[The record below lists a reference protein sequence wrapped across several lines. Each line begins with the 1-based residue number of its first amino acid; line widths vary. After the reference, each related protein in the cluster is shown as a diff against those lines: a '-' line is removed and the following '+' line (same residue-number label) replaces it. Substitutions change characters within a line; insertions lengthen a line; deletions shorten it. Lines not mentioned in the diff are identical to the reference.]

1 MTEEKVTHEGC
12 CDHDKLIGLG
22 HKVDEMEK
30 KMSSLEV
37 LKENLIRLTALQEQ
51 LTENLKQLA
60 DNQKRTEVQYEQLI
74 TQRDSQYDLNVTAT
88 NNLNNKLDLFIS
100 ETRHNNQNLTVQNG
114 ALSAKFEQVN
124 QDSKKSY
131 EKIKERL
138 NAEIDSRQKEK
149 IEIKKA
155 KIGAAMGVLSAII
168 ASVAAIISA
177 LV

>member
-1 MTEEKVTHEGC
+1 MTEEKVIYQG

-22 HKVDEMEK
+22 LKVDEMEK
-30 KMSSLEV
+30 KMSSLDI
-37 LKENLIRLTALQEQ
+37 LKENLIKLTALQEQ

-114 ALSAKFEQVN
+114 ALNAKFEQGN

-138 NAEIDSRQKEK
+138 NAEIDLRQKEK

-168 ASVAAIISA
+168 ASVTAIVLA

>member
-1 MTEEKVTHEGC
+1 MTEEKVIYQG

-22 HKVDEMEK
+22 LKVDEMEK
-30 KMSSLEV
+30 KMSSLDI
-37 LKENLIRLTALQEQ
+37 LKENLIKLTALQEQ

-100 ETRHNNQNLTVQNG
+100 ETRYNNENLRVQNG
-114 ALSAKFEQVN
+114 ALNAKFEQGN

-138 NAEIDSRQKEK
+138 NAEIDLRQKEK

-155 KIGAAMGVLSAII
+155 RIGAAMGVLSAII
-168 ASVAAIISA
+168 ASVTAIVLA

>member
-1 MTEEKVTHEGC
+1 MTEEKVIYQG

-22 HKVDEMEK
+22 LKVDEMEK
-30 KMSSLEV
+30 KISSLDI
-37 LKENLIRLTALQEQ
+37 LKENLIKLTALQEQ

-114 ALSAKFEQVN
+114 ALNAKFEQVN

-138 NAEIDSRQKEK
+138 NAEIDLRQKEK
-149 IEIKKA
+149 IEIRKA
-155 KIGAAMGVLSAII
+155 KIGAVVGVLSAII
-168 ASVAAIISA
+168 ASVTAIVLA

>member
-1 MTEEKVTHEGC
+1 MTEEKVIYEG

-30 KMSSLEV
+30 KMSSLDI
-37 LKENLIRLTALQEQ
+37 LKENLIKLTALQEQ

-74 TQRDSQYDLNVTAT
+74 IQRDSQYDLNVTAT

-100 ETRHNNQNLTVQNG
+100 ETRHNNENLRVQNK
-114 ALSAKFEQVN
+114 ALNAKFEQGN

-138 NAEIDSRQKEK
+138 NAEIDLRQKEK

-155 KIGAAMGVLSAII
+155 RIGAAMGVLSAII

>member
-1 MTEEKVTHEGC
+1 MTEEKVIYQG

-22 HKVDEMEK
+22 LKVDEMEK
-30 KMSSLEV
+30 KMSSLDI
-37 LKENLIRLTALQEQ
+37 LKENLIKLTAVQEQ

-88 NNLNNKLDLFIS
+88 NSLNSKLDLFIS

-114 ALSAKFEQVN
+114 ALNTKFEQVN

-138 NAEIDSRQKEK
+138 NAEIGLRQKEK
-149 IEIKKA
+149 IEIRKA
-155 KIGAAMGVLSAII
+155 KIGAVVGVLSAII
-168 ASVAAIISA
+168 ASVTAVVVA
-177 LV
+177 LI

>member
-1 MTEEKVTHEGC
+1 MTEEKVIYQG

-22 HKVDEMEK
+22 LKVDEMEK
-30 KMSSLEV
+30 KMSSLDI
-37 LKENLIRLTALQEQ
+37 LKENLIKLTALQEQ

-114 ALSAKFEQVN
+114 ALNAKFEQVN
-124 QDSKKSY
+124 QDSKKVMK
-131 EKIKERL
+131 KIKERL
-138 NAEIDSRQKEK
+138 NAEIDLRQKEK
-149 IEIKKA
+149 IEIRKA
-155 KIGAAMGVLSAII
+155 KIGAGMGVLSAII
-168 ASVAAIISA
+168 ASVTAIVLA

>member
-1 MTEEKVTHEGC
+1 MTEEKVIYQG

-22 HKVDEMEK
+22 LKVDEMEK
-30 KMSSLEV
+30 KMSSLDI
-37 LKENLIRLTALQEQ
+37 LKENLIKLTALQEQ

-74 TQRDSQYDLNVTAT
+74 MQRDSQYDLNVTAT
-88 NNLNNKLDLFIS
+88 NSLNNKLDLFIS

-114 ALSAKFEQVN
+114 ALNAKFEQVN

-138 NAEIDSRQKEK
+138 NAEIDLRQKEK
-149 IEIKKA
+149 IEIRKA
-155 KIGAAMGVLSAII
+155 KIGAAMGVSSAII
-168 ASVAAIISA
+168 ASVTAIVLA